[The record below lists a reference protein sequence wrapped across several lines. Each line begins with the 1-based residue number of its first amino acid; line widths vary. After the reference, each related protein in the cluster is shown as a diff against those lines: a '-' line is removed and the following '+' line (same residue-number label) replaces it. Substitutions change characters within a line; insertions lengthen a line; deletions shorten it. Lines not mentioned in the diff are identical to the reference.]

1 MSNNLYSGG
10 AQAFLPGPDSP
21 NGTDFYQAFA
31 KEGYNIIHN
40 NTQLQGVDIEKKTL
54 GIFSS
59 ESMFSLRPELQ
70 FRVLMCFL

>member
-1 MSNNLYSGG
+1 MPLLTCLHSGG

-40 NTQLQGVDIEKKTL
+40 NTQLQGVDLEKKTL

-59 ESMFSLRPELQ
+59 ESIVGSCPRPNPE
-70 FRVLMCFL
+70 C